1 MYLGACCAT
10 AGGALGNQ
18 RCRPCRLTLP
28 FLRRA
33 PLLLDRAVRLLDE
46 GCDRALCKFRIEANP
61 HPAAHP
67 DIRRDEE
74 VLWIGGDEI
83 LLGAGRGGGPDGDT
97 AVAMVVVGEHHE
109 QPAVNAERW
118 RAPGDLL
125 LGVGKSEA
133 DVARQRECC
142 VRVPG

>member
-74 VLWIGGDEI
+74 VLWIGGGRI
-83 LLGAGRGGGPDGDT
+83 LLGAGRGGRPEGDT
-97 AVAMVVVGEHHE
+97 ALSMGGFVGHHE
-109 QPAVNAERW
+109 QTSVD
-118 RAPGDLL
+118 PG
-125 LGVGKSEA
+125 
-133 DVARQRECC
+133 
-142 VRVPG
+142 